1 MTEEKIID
9 NEKFSEEV
17 LDDEELE
24 QVAGGTLTPNRYGIK
39 NYKRAH
45 IKVVKHFFAK
55 NEFWWKGQDIGHD
68 NANAITFFYNK
79 TRKHAGT
86 LEEALQF
93 RDDHYW
99 EYHGEI
105 PACFIGNSKI
115 STPNGEKFIK
125 DIKIGD
131 EVISLDAENKK
142 IVSKVI
148 EVRPV
153 FENEIVKVEFSN
165 GKIHLAVDINTDKD
179 LVARLKHFLEAET
192 AQHWQVDIDY
202 EPLGETLADKERQK
216 ISGDKKNIS
225 EYPLVRAILSEF
237 NGARIETIIRRAVD
251 EADEN
256 EMVDFSAPEI
266 VYDNDEEE

>member
-1 MTEEKIID
+1 MQTDGGVATAVDLAENSDVVILDSTDDMLKLMT
-9 NEKFSEEV
+9 
-17 LDDEELE
+17 
-24 QVAGGTLTPNRYGIK
+24 
-39 NYKRAH
+39 
-45 IKVVKHFFAK
+45 AK
-55 NEFWWKGQDIGHD
+55 KQP
-68 NANAITFFYNK
+68 
-79 TRKHAGT
+79 
-86 LEEALQF
+86 LLQF
-93 RDDHYW
+93 DVMHKLT
-99 EYHGEI
+99 
-105 PACFIGNSKI
+105 FK
-115 STPNGEKFIK
+115 
-125 DIKIGD
+125 
-131 EVISLDAENKK
+131 
-142 IVSKVI
+142 
-148 EVRPV
+148 
-153 FENEIVKVEFSN
+153 EFSN

-237 NGARIETIIRRAVD
+237 NGAKIETIIRRAVD